1 MSTSSVRSLDQ
12 GLGLECSE
20 GRASATQVRL
30 RSAATLVSLPQ
41 SALASRTQIV
51 LEPELMELA
60 LAGLAL
66 AAPPQSPEPAARRRR
81 LESLAFRRP
90 DKLKG

>member
-41 SALASRTQIV
+41 SALASRAQIV

-60 LAGLAL
+60 SAGLAL
-66 AAPPQSPEPAARRRR
+66 AVPPHRRNLRR
-81 LESLAFRRP
+81 GAGGWSLLRFAG
-90 DKLKG
+90 LTS